1 MNTKNQ
7 RRIVLF
13 FQGIDGIKRHEWTHG
28 TLYLKLEDDRDCD
41 FIHTEIRK
49 FYKGYI
55 NPEGGVNMYAVGDEF
70 AFDFVP
76 EDREAPVFTDE
87 EEKGLWSEFAEEE
100 MFNNMDDEDESPA
113 FPSYTEKDQYANMP
127 DEVDMMLNLQEE
139 MKRGKQYGN
148 QFSDIDC
155 DAFGHTCFIQL
166 YVEGTEGMPE
176 DNQVNEKKK

>member
-7 RRIVLF
+7 RRIVIF
-13 FQGIDGIKRHEWTHG
+13 FQGIDGIKRHEWVHG

-76 EDREAPVFTDE
+76 ADRETPAFDE
-87 EEKGLWSEFAEEE
+87 EEKGVWSEFAEEE
-100 MFNNMDDEDESPA
+100 
-113 FPSYTEKDQYANMP
+113 QYNNMP
-127 DEVDMMLNLQEE
+127 DEVDLMLNLQEE
-139 MKRGKQYGN
+139 MKRGK
-148 QFSDIDC
+148 
-155 DAFGHTCFIQL
+155 
-166 YVEGTEGMPE
+166 
-176 DNQVNEKKK
+176 

>member
-1 MNTKNQ
+1 MDTINTKKILDFAKDTGLTD
-7 RRIVLF
+7 RREMV
-13 FQGIDGIKRHEWTHG
+13 HG
-28 TLYLKLEDDRDCD
+28 TLYAKLHEEKECD
-41 FIHTEIRK
+41 HFHKVIRT
-49 FYKGYI
+49 FYVDQI

-87 EEKGLWSEFAEEE
+87 EEKGVWSEFAEEE

-139 MKRGKQYGN
+139 MKRGK
-148 QFSDIDC
+148 
-155 DAFGHTCFIQL
+155 
-166 YVEGTEGMPE
+166 
-176 DNQVNEKKK
+176 